1 MNRAAEAMGDI
12 VHRFISRVPDM
23 DEGLAIDWVLDAAQ
37 DYVDGKLPW
46 YEAAKIGA
54 VTRID
59 WRTGRDIESAAYTR
73 FLAVVFAKP
82 SDRLYGVVTHDGGP
96 GPRDGTESERSPP
109 GGGAGALHRDRGAI
123 GRGADDT
130 RAVQS

>member
-1 MNRAAEAMGDI
+1 MNRAAEAMGDL
-12 VHRFISRVPDM
+12 VHRMISRVPDM
-23 DEGLAIDWVLDAAQ
+23 DEGLLIEWVLDAAQ

-73 FLAVVFAKP
+73 FLAIVFTPA
-82 SDRLYGVVTHDGGP
+82 SDPRRAAVLALCTEIVAQSGAVLTTHGLFNKQDLFDAGVTV
-96 GPRDGTESERSPP
+96 RSE
-109 GGGAGALHRDRGAI
+109 AA
-123 GRGADDT
+123 
-130 RAVQS
+130 

>member
-82 SDRLYGVVTHDGGP
+82 SDPRRAAVLALCTEIVAQSGAVLTTHGLFNRDELHERNVTV
-96 GPRDGTESERSPP
+96 RSE
-109 GGGAGALHRDRGAI
+109 AA
-123 GRGADDT
+123 
-130 RAVQS
+130 